1 MKKVFKKQSIVDTLA
16 NVGIG
21 GAANVAIDYLIT
33 LLPAETQEQVKGTT
47 KNIIKIALGALG
59 GSMATNKYLRAATDG
74 IAVVGVSDW
83 VSELMTGEED
93 KKTANNGSENGPS
106 GAPFIGTGRIRTGQR
121 GFRKG
126 IRGAGSVAF
135 MGE

>member
-1 MKKVFKKQSIVDTLA
+1 MKKVFQKQSIVDTLT

-33 LLPAETQEQVKGTT
+33 MLPAETQAQVQGTT
-47 KNIIKIALGALG
+47 KNIIKIALGAIG

-83 VSELMTGEED
+83 VNELMTGEEE
-93 KKTANNGSENGPS
+93 KNANKGGENGTG

-121 GFRKG
+121 GFRKSV
-126 IRGAGSVAF
+126 RGTGSVAF